1 MKNNPYKNSDTNKRY
16 YTFDYY
22 TKKKYGRKCAKLPV
36 DIGCTCPNI
45 DGTKGRGGCIYC
57 SKRGAGDFAANSSL
71 SVTKQLD
78 SAAAL
83 ILSKWKNTGYIPYF
97 QAHTNTY
104 ADPAFLRGKYLEAA
118 EYDGAVA
125 VSIAT
130 RADCLSGEILDVLSE
145 LSEKTD
151 VTVELGLQTCSDK
164 TAKLINRCMTT
175 AEFEKG
181 FKALEKTGVMRCIHI
196 INGLPGED
204 FAQMEATAG
213 YAASLSPDMVKIHML
228 YITADTAA
236 AKMYENGGF
245 ELLTRDE
252 YVQITARQLTLL
264 PPDTVI
270 GRLTGDAPLDELI
283 APEWTRKKVCV
294 LNEID
299 KYMAKYDLWQGKE
312 YK

>member
-264 PPDTVI
+264 PPDTDTGKFSRI
-270 GRLTGDAPLDELI
+270 RFLTLAAD
-283 APEWTRKKVCV
+283 T
-294 LNEID
+294 
-299 KYMAKYDLWQGKE
+299 
-312 YK
+312 